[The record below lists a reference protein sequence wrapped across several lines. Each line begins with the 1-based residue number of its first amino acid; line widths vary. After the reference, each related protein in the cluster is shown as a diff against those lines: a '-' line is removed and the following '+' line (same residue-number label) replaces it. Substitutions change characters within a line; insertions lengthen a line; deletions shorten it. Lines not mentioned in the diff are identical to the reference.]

1 MSADPCFERHT
12 HTGMDME
19 NSTAA
24 TEDIQ
29 EYPLRAIIEEYGL
42 LLGGTYT
49 FALLLGT
56 ILSTNML
63 WHLRVRQ

>member
-1 MSADPCFERHT
+1 
-12 HTGMDME
+12 ME
-19 NSTAA
+19 NSTEAIG
-24 TEDIQ
+24 DIE
-29 EYPLRAIIEEYGL
+29 EYPLKAIVEEYSL
-42 LLGGTYT
+42 HLGGIYT